1 MHVKFFTTMNTFQN
15 IDTLLFDM
23 DGTLTNLGKRYW
35 EPFFRAMDK
44 LKPDHDRER
53 RQEVFEKT
61 LMTVVENSFG
71 SSRIIKIIAFLKAF
85 KDSDL
90 SLIDVYRGMKLVRKD
105 PLAFREVEP
114 LDGVEEILNLLHSR
128 GYKLALVTNA
138 SDDTLKIAKKELKAL
153 KKFDAIITRNM
164 VKKIKPY
171 PESILKAIK
180 KLKKDPKTCVMIG
193 DFPQDV
199 KAGKAAGI
207 KTIAILGDNRKYTEK
222 EIRSLNPDLVLD
234 YFPELLICFCK
245 DDLKE
250 QSI

>member
-1 MHVKFFTTMNTFQN
+1 MNTFQN

-35 EPFFRAMDK
+35 EPFFRAIEK
-44 LKPDHDRER
+44 LKPDHDREKR
-53 RQEVFEKT
+53 NEVFEKT
-61 LMTVVENSFG
+61 LMTVVQNSFG
-71 SSRIIKIIAFLKAF
+71 SSRIIKIKTFLKAF

-114 LDGVEEILNLLHSR
+114 LDGVEEILDLLHSR

-153 KKFDAIITRNM
+153 KKFDAIVTRSM
-164 VKKIKPY
+164 VKRIKPY
-171 PESILKAIK
+171 PESVLKAIK
-180 KLKKDPKTCVMIG
+180 KLKKDPKACVMIG
-193 DFPQDV
+193 DFPQDI

-207 KTIAILGDNRKYTEK
+207 KTIAILGDTGKYTENTIK
-222 EIRSLNPDLVLD
+222 QLNPDIILKSIHELVD
-234 YFPELLICFCK
+234 IFP
-245 DDLKE
+245 
-250 QSI
+250 SIN